1 MSKLRQELI
10 EELVL
15 RGCSPRTQEA
25 YASAVNQL
33 AQYYRRPPDQVS
45 EQEIKDYLFYLAET
59 KKLSASS
66 RNQATSALR
75 FFYKHVLSRP
85 VDHVGRGL
93 PRPSQD
99 VRRPQGFR
107 TPERRFSASP

>member
-1 MSKLRQELI
+1 MSKLRQQLI
-10 EELVL
+10 QELVL

-25 YASAVNQL
+25 YVSAVYQL

-66 RNQATSALR
+66 RNQATRALR
-75 FFYKHVLSRP
+75 FFYKQVLSRP
-85 VDHVGRGL
+85 LVQLGRGL
-93 PRPSQD
+93 PYANPNARHP
-99 VRRPQGFR
+99 
-107 TPERRFSASP
+107 